1 MDELKVLMLG
11 PGEPTALNS
20 GLGIA
25 THHIAKNLNSLVK
38 LTIIQPGDSMEETH
52 HSEVTGVNF
61 QQFNEINV
69 AKDMARISIKANL
82 APYFYSGYTSEM
94 PAKEKMSES
103 EVKKELELFT
113 SKTISFSKHID
124 FDLIYS
130 HDWTTMNAA
139 MEIKKNSKKP
149 LVVHIHSL
157 DYDRSA
163 THGESWVYE
172 LEKEGLEAADRI
184 IAVSEY
190 SAQIINEFYHIPTQ
204 KIDIVHNAI
213 EAYRHSRVNK
223 IFTEKLILFVG
234 RLTGQKGPAL
244 FMQIAAKVNQ
254 QIPETRFVMAGT
266 GELLKQLIESGA
278 YRSVSGKFHFTGQL
292 SPKDMKALYRRCDI
306 YCMPSVSEPFGLSAL
321 EAASMGLPVVIS
333 KQSGAAE
340 ILPAALKAD
349 YWDIDLFV
357 KHIVSLLTSERL
369 YNEVV
374 EKNTKEIGKL
384 SWEEVAESIVT
395 VFNKV
400 KA

>member
-25 THHIAKNLNSLVK
+25 THHIAKNLNSLVR
-38 LTIIQPGDSMEETH
+38 LTIIQPGDSIEETH
-52 HSEVTGVNF
+52 YSEITGVNF
-61 QQFNEINV
+61 QQFSDISV
-69 AKDMARISIKANL
+69 AKDIARISIKANL
-82 APYFYSGYTSEM
+82 APYFYSGYTSETLTQ
-94 PAKEKMSES
+94 ENISES
-103 EVKKELELFT
+103 EVKKELALFT
-113 SKTISFSKHID
+113 SKTVSFSQNID
-124 FDLIYS
+124 FDLIYA
-130 HDWTTMNAA
+130 HDWTTMKAA
-139 MEIKKNSKKP
+139 MEIKKATKKP
-149 LVVHIHSL
+149 LIVHIHSL

-190 SAQIINEFYHIPTQ
+190 TAQIINEYYEIPNH

-213 EAYRHSRVNK
+213 GAYRHSHVNK
-223 IFTEKLILFVG
+223 IFSEKLILFVG
-234 RLTGQKGPAL
+234 RLTGQKGPAI

-340 ILPAALKAD
+340 VLPAALKAD
-349 YWDIDLFV
+349 YWDVDVFV
-357 KHIVSLLTSERL
+357 KHIISLLTNDKL
-369 YNEVV
+369 YNQVV
-374 EKNTKEIGKL
+374 EGNTKEISKL
-384 SWEEVAESIVT
+384 SWEEVAENIMA

-400 KA
+400 NA